1 MDVLILLDKLDDLIY
16 SSKPIPLTDQVRVE
30 REEAYSLLD
39 QIRLSMPEEIK
50 RARVIVKE
58 RREEPKQES
67 RAPEP
72 EGSHLQE
79 IVASIEEL
87 KRSQR
92 PAPPP
97 LTAAAA
103 EKVRSIVEAAEASAE
118 EVRAEAEREARRIE
132 GEAARRGMEMRKR
145 SAAEAAARLKRADE
159 VTAALLGEA
168 ASASAKIDEVLD
180 AVRGPAAAL
189 ADVLGDGAGKV
200 QADFARMRA
209 RVSEAPVG
217 EGWDAAA
224 DPKGEIVARR
234 ESPALENDDAAP
246 GEDQGD
252 PRGNDVE
259 IEGEPASASAP
270 QPTEEWSYEDAMR
283 DEAPGREAPGSETA
297 HGSLP
302 GPDSHV
308 RARRFD
314 REASTADGDK
324 PNLSSTRP

>member
-132 GEAARRGMEMRKR
+132 ADAARRGMEMRKR

-180 AVRGPAAAL
+180 GVRGPAAAL

-217 EGWDAAA
+217 ESWDAAA

-234 ESPALENDDAAP
+234 EPPASEGEDAAP
-246 GEDQGD
+246 AKDQGD
-252 PRGNDVE
+252 PANEVE
-259 IEGEPASASAP
+259 IEDERASASEP

-283 DEAPGREAPGSETA
+283 EAPGDEATR
-297 HGSLP
+297 GSLP

-314 REASTADGDK
+314 REASTADGNK